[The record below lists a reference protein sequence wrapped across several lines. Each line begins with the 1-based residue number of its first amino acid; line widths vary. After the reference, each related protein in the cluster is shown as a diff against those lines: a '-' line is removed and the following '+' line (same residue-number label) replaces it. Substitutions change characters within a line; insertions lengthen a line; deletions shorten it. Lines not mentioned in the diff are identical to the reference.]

1 MLGVGPYR
9 GHREEI
15 RAAWRKDIAEL
26 AKCPNVNVKLGG
38 VGMTSFGFDFHE
50 RDVPPSSEEL
60 AAAWRQYIEPCIEAF
75 GPDRCMFESNF
86 PPDKQSG
93 GYTRAV
99 ECVQAHHRR
108 RVGGGEGG
116 AVQRHRRARVPADQT
131 LSQARSRS
139 DVAASIALSGR
150 MPWMLLAAAALTM
163 FTVTASGTTRAPFL
177 IDMARDLSVSVA
189 HVADLVAVS
198 SVSWAATSMLAGAGS
213 DRWGRRPFLIGGPL
227 ALAFATIGIA
237 NAGSFLT
244 VAAWVTVAGGCCGL
258 FSGVIFAEVSARVS
272 TTQQGRALGWVMTGQ
287 SLTLLIGVPL
297 AAFAGEWIGWRG
309 VHVCMAGFAL
319 ATAISMFVAS
329 ASRDELPS
337 AGTRM
342 PSMRTALSRPVMRL
356 LCMGITERICYALVG
371 VYYATF
377 LQATYGLT
385 PAAGRAAAGDLRARQ
400 HRRHRAW
407 RPACRQAARSA
418 GDLRRRHAGIWRCGA
433 GAVRLA
439 NDVETSVGLGFAYV
453 FFNAIARPSLM
464 ASLSDVPEHV
474 RGTVMGLN
482 VACNSIGWLSAASL
496 GGWMIGL
503 YGFAGFGPLAA
514 AVATAGGVLA
524 LARRR

>member
-1 MLGVGPYR
+1 
-9 GHREEI
+9 
-15 RAAWRKDIAEL
+15 
-26 AKCPNVNVKLGG
+26 
-38 VGMTSFGFDFHE
+38 
-50 RDVPPSSEEL
+50 
-60 AAAWRQYIEPCIEAF
+60 
-75 GPDRCMFESNF
+75 
-86 PPDKQSG
+86 
-93 GYTRAV
+93 
-99 ECVQAHHRR
+99 
-108 RVGGGEGG
+108 
-116 AVQRHRRARVPADQT
+116 
-131 LSQARSRS
+131 
-139 DVAASIALSGR
+139 
-150 MPWMLLAAAALTM
+150 MPWTLLAAAALTM

-198 SVSWAATSMLAGAGS
+198 SVSWAATSMVAGAGS

-227 ALAFATIGIA
+227 ALAFATVGIA
-237 NAGSFLT
+237 TAGSFLT

-272 TTQQGRALGWVMTGQ
+272 ATQQGRALGWVMTGQ

-297 AAFAGEWIGWRG
+297 AALVGSWIGWRG

-319 ATAISMFVAS
+319 ATAISMFAAS
-329 ASRDELPS
+329 ASRDDQLS
-337 AGTRM
+337 TATRM

-377 LQATYGLT
+377 LQATYALT
-385 PAAGRAAAGDLRARQ
+385 PALVAL
-400 HRRHRAW
+400 
-407 RPACRQAARSA
+407 P
-418 GDLRRRHAGIWRCGA
+418 L
-433 GAVRLA
+433 AVFALGNIIGTVLGGQLADKLPDRLA
-439 NDVETSVGLGFAYV
+439 IFGAAMLGSAIAALALFGWQTDVQTSVGLGFAYV

-514 AVATAGGVLA
+514 AVATAGAILA